1 MIVLKITAKI
11 LVIPVMIIVLIAQG
25 IGTFFTGIASVVL
38 GILSTI
44 FWGCSIVGF
53 VFGALTGHEALEMM
67 AVAFAV
73 FIIPQICGCLIGV
86 LGAFQD
92 ALIGFIRS

>member
-1 MIVLKITAKI
+1 MIILKVVGKI
-11 LVIPVMIIVLIAQG
+11 LVIPVMIIILVAQG

-44 FWGCSIVGF
+44 FWGCAIVGF
-53 VFGALTGHEALEMM
+53 VFGALTWHEPLEMM
-67 AVAFAV
+67 AVAFVV
-73 FIIPQICGCLIGV
+73 FIIPQICGCLLGV

-92 ALIGFIRS
+92 TLIGFIRS